1 MRGYTYEI
9 RDQSVSVRGCVHS
22 SHPSSSG
29 KAPCRFRM
37 WFYWQGRPRSCHS
50 HKSCGHP
57 LSHLMTHSSR
67 VLFSFLL
74 SETFE
79 ASKLYNLSKGMSVT
93 LEICHPLSSSAPST
107 MEH

>member
-1 MRGYTYEI
+1 
-9 RDQSVSVRGCVHS
+9 
-22 SHPSSSG
+22 
-29 KAPCRFRM
+29 
-37 WFYWQGRPRSCHS
+37 
-50 HKSCGHP
+50 
-57 LSHLMTHSSR
+57 MTHSST

-107 MEH
+107 MEHRCPSVGFLVPWVGHCDGLNEKCFP